1 MQRMIKSRRLRD
13 AVAVGLLVL
22 FTAAEV
28 LAQEPQAEEPQVVI
42 VDSTNSLL
50 VNATAEQHLQIAV
63 IIGYVDSVPE
73 AAAIPYVVYPLENQ
87 DPEDLYS
94 VLDRLIR
101 ETVTQTGEK
110 GAKIVTTTKRLEEDI
125 IVIPDAK
132 TYSLIVYAS
141 KRNQQWISS
150 LIKQLDEYRPQVLLD
165 VTLVEIR
172 KNDDFTLTLKWL
184 SSLPDLTDTSGLTS
198 PIMAVTDTQT
208 NPWSSAG
215 NKSNIVEKLTSS
227 VRDRF
232 IDFSSSGTGFY
243 ADEHINFLL
252 TAVQTKGYGRVLAR
266 PKLLVND
273 NEKGT
278 IKTLRTQYIVRQDTK
293 ILAGA
298 GVGTSTTASSV
309 NFEKYDAGIT
319 LDIEPHI
326 SKGDQLRLKISLART
341 DFGEPAT
348 AKVTDP
354 TTGEV
359 REIEKPPE
367 QVTSDVQTT
376 ITVPDGKTII
386 LGGLEKIKQSKGGTK
401 VPILGDIPFIGGLF
415 RNTQNRDEQTR
426 LYVFVKAHILR
437 PGEEVTGV
445 SDVEIV
451 SAKNRATFEKY
462 EAEMQKYENWPGIK
476 PKPMDPVRVLEAD

>member
-42 VDSTNSLL
+42 VEPTNSLL

-110 GAKIVTTTKRLEEDI
+110 GAKIVTTTKKLEEDI
-125 IVIPDAK
+125 IIIPDPK

-141 KRNQQWISS
+141 KKNQQWIGS
-150 LIKQLDEYRPQVLLD
+150 LINTLDAYRPQVLID
-165 VTLVEIR
+165 VTLVEIT
-172 KNDDFTLTLKWL
+172 KNDEFNLDLNII
-184 SSLPDLTDTSGLTS
+184 SSFPDLVNTSGLTS
-198 PIMAVTDTQT
+198 AT
-208 NPWSSAG
+208 
-215 NKSNIVEKLTSS
+215 ELFTSS
-227 VRDRF
+227 DIIGKLDSKGIDRF
-232 IDFSSSGTGFY
+232 IDLRSASGEGTGFY
-243 ADEHINFLL
+243 GDRHINVLL
-252 TAVQTKGYGRVLAR
+252 TAMQQKGYGRVLAR

-273 NEKGT
+273 NEKGKITTQET
-278 IKTLRTQYIVRQDTK
+278 IFITREKVTYRK
-293 ILAGA
+293 GA
-298 GVGTSTTASSV
+298 VGVEDIPIT
-309 NFEKYDAGIT
+309 EKVFDAYKAGIT

-326 SKGDQLRLKISLART
+326 SKGDQLQL
-341 DFGEPAT
+341 
-348 AKVTDP
+348 KVTMTRDDFRI
-354 TTGEV
+354 TDEV
-359 REIEKPPE
+359 KIEKKPPDL
-367 QVTSDVQTT
+367 VTSEVTT
-376 ITVPDGKTII
+376 VVTVPDNKTII
-386 LGGLEKIKQSKGGTK
+386 LGGLEKLSQSKGGTK
-401 VPILGDIPFIGGLF
+401 VPILGDIPLLGGLF
-415 RNTQNRDEQTR
+415 RSTANTDTQSR

-437 PGEEVTGV
+437 PGEAVTGE

-451 SAKNRATFEKY
+451 SAKNRATFEEY
-462 EAEMQKYENWPGIK
+462 EEEMQRYENWPGIK
-476 PKPMDPVRVLEAD
+476 SEPMDPVRVLEAD